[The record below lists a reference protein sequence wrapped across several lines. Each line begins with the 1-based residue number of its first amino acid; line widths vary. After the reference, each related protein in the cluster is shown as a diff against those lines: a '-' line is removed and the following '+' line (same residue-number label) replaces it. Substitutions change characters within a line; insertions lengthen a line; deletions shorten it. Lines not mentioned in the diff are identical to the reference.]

1 MAIRGLLGGGNTG
14 VYIKEGSSSIILVG
28 YGDEYI
34 LYTVLEDIIR
44 SIYGNKD
51 ILYKNNGRGF
61 KLISSMDVS
70 SVRLNI

>member
-1 MAIRGLLGGGNTG
+1 M
-14 VYIKEGSSSIILVG
+14 G

-44 SIYGNKD
+44 GIYGNKD
-51 ILYKNNGRGF
+51 ILYKNNGKGF